1 MLSDSNVLQVESL
14 WQSLC
19 TILVNASTETLQL
32 STIEPLLCAAFRSTH
47 RQIVNLTAETWNQIY
62 KDAEHIEYP
71 ETLKTV
77 LASLGS
83 SVDVARPDI
92 EIRDYH
98 DASVRLNFTE
108 SQDHGNHLPF
118 ESPASFQ
125 PTPLS
130 RPSASSRSVTPGSA
144 KAPET
149 RSEGSTPLPRKKSK
163 GRAAKAKLRHEDSQ
177 VQFAAIESSPALIV
191 PEFQPLTDRQKEIRE
206 RQRETAAMFPA
217 VRSSPTEKTKKAL
230 ATSSQQPDLSLGPFR
245 ASTPDHDAGSFD
257 DCLTSTPT
265 PRRGQAVSLPE
276 QDQEMTDPPSSPP
289 EPRSFRLLAELK
301 SQTSKTNAM
310 DDWHFSSSPVSGS
323 PIPTNQDNLGSQSMD
338 LDEIDEELR
347 LDQNHTVQAAHVAGP
362 DQPDASSSQLVI
374 EDTVIHDQPSEP
386 NVPAVTE
393 SAIQHVETT
402 PSSRKLQASLA
413 QVTPRSDN
421 EEFVDARAS
430 PMPPTPNQTVPG
442 GENLFMGRWE
452 LPRHDTNSQS
462 FDVSMSFENG
472 LRNLGTGKIE
482 IPLRSSQST
491 SPRKREYASYKDILP
506 QSPDQ
511 VESQLAPAQSEEV
524 TGAMDVIEVAGDGV
538 RKSRRGRPRKSRRG
552 SSAQPLSLNA
562 QLTQGS
568 HVHVPSTPVEQLA
581 VVESQANFDNVSP
594 GSGMWWRK
602 RKRSVSSV
610 YSSGGSKKARHED
623 ILAVEGIQ
631 EEVPDSAIP
640 AGAALERPL
649 EMQSMEDIYQ
659 KDVSFASN
667 DSSSPIEHTMASQ
680 ELPLTVEEQRVD
692 YSQPETEVNP
702 APQVDVP
709 EGNTECPEDIYNYT
723 DDEEA
728 VHSQLARE
736 EEESASRAA
745 SPARHIPEPAAQVL
759 EGPKEDQGGEATAPV
774 VQENVTTVDKAQQVA
789 HEPESVNSF
798 EGLMDMFRNGLVKMR
813 ATDLTREQVYEV
825 EDLMFEMRREL
836 LQAEM
841 RGRK

>member
-1 MLSDSNVLQVESL
+1 MESL
-14 WQSLC
+14 WKSLC
-19 TILVNASTETLQL
+19 TILVNASTEMLQL
-32 STIEPLLCAAFRSTH
+32 SIIEPLLCAAFRSTH
-47 RQIVNLTAETWNQIY
+47 RHIVNLTAETWNQIY

-71 ETLKTV
+71 ETLRTV

-83 SVDVARPDI
+83 SVDLARPDI
-92 EIRDYH
+92 EIRDH
-98 DASVRLNFTE
+98 NDSSVRLNFIE
-108 SQDHGNHLPF
+108 SQDHGSHLPF
-118 ESPASFQ
+118 ESPAGFQ
-125 PTPLS
+125 PTPLP
-130 RPSASSRSVTPGSA
+130 RPSTSSRSATPGSA

-149 RSEGSTPLPRKKSK
+149 RSEGGTPLPRKKSK

-177 VQFAAIESSPALIV
+177 VQFAAIESSPALVV
-191 PEFQPLTDRQKEIRE
+191 PESQLLTDRQKEIRE
-206 RQRETAAMFPA
+206 RQRETAAMFPG

-230 ATSSQQPDLSLGPFR
+230 ATSSQQPNLSLGPFR

-323 PIPTNQDNLGSQSMD
+323 PNPTNQTNLASQSMD

-347 LDQNHTVQAAHVAGP
+347 LDQNVTVQAADVAEP
-362 DQPDASSSQLVI
+362 DQTDAASSQLII
-374 EDTVIHDQPSEP
+374 EDTVIHDQPSDP
-386 NVPAVTE
+386 NIPAVTE
-393 SAIQHVETT
+393 SASQHVETT
-402 PSSRKLQASLA
+402 PSGRKLQASLA

-430 PMPPTPNQTVPG
+430 PMPPTPNQTAPSG
-442 GENLFMGRWE
+442 DDLSTGRWE
-452 LPRHDTNSQS
+452 SPRHNTNSQS
-462 FDVSMSFENG
+462 FDVSISFENG

-511 VESQLAPAQSEEV
+511 VESQLAASQSEEV

-552 SSAQPLSLNA
+552 SSAQSLSLNA
-562 QLTQGS
+562 ELAQGP
-568 HVHVPSTPVEQLA
+568 HMHVPSTPVEQLA
-581 VVESQANFDNVSP
+581 AAETQSNFDNVSP

-623 ILAVEGIQ
+623 MLVVEGIQ
-631 EEVPDSAIP
+631 EEAPDSPIL
-640 AGAALERPL
+640 AGAILERPL
-649 EMQSMEDIYQ
+649 EMQTMEDIYQ

-667 DSSSPIEHTMASQ
+667 DSSSPIEPTTASQ
-680 ELPLTVEEQRVD
+680 ELPLAVDEQHAD
-692 YSQPETEVNP
+692 SLEPETEVNL
-702 APQVDVP
+702 APQIEAP
-709 EGNTECPEDIYNYT
+709 EANTECPEDIYNYT

-745 SPARHIPEPAAQVL
+745 SPARLISEPSVQVL
-759 EGPKEDQGGEATAPV
+759 DDPKEDQDGEATAPV
-774 VQENVTTVDKAQQVA
+774 AQKNATTVDEAQQVA
-789 HEPESVNSF
+789 HEAESVNSF
-798 EGLMDMFRNGLVKMR
+798 EGLINMFRNGLDKMR
-813 ATDLTREQVYEV
+813 ATDLTREQVYQV

-836 LQAEM
+836 LQAEK
-841 RGRK
+841 RGRE

>member
-1 MLSDSNVLQVESL
+1 MESL

-19 TILVNASTETLQL
+19 KILVNVSAETLPL
-32 STIEPLLCAAFRSTH
+32 SSIEPLLCAAFRSTR

-71 ETLKTV
+71 ETLRTV

-83 SVDVARPDI
+83 SVEIARPDI
-92 EIRDYH
+92 EIIDYH
-98 DASVRLNFTE
+98 DSSVRLNFTE
-108 SQDHGNHLPF
+108 SQDHGNHLPL
-118 ESPASFQ
+118 ESPARFQ

-130 RPSASSRSVTPGSA
+130 RPSASSRSATPGSA

-149 RSEGSTPLPRKKSK
+149 RPEDSTPLPRKKSK

-177 VQFAAIESSPALIV
+177 VQFAAIESSPALFV
-191 PEFQPLTDRQKEIRE
+191 PESQPLTDRQKEIRE

-217 VRSSPTEKTKKAL
+217 LRSSPTEKTKKAL
-230 ATSSQQPDLSLGPFR
+230 ATSSQPNLSLGPFR
-245 ASTPDHDAGSFD
+245 ASTPDHDTGSFD

-276 QDQEMTDPPSSPP
+276 QDQELTDPPSSPP

-301 SQTSKTNAM
+301 GQTSKTNAM

-323 PIPTNQDNLGSQSMD
+323 PNQTNLTNLASQSMD
-338 LDEIDEELR
+338 LDQIDEELQ
-347 LDQNHTVQAAHVAGP
+347 LGQDNTA
-362 DQPDASSSQLVI
+362 PDAPVADKPDATSSQLVI
-374 EDTVIHDQPSEP
+374 EDTVIQDQPSVP
-386 NVPAVTE
+386 NLPASTE

-402 PSSRKLQASLA
+402 PSGRKLQASLA

-430 PMPPTPNQTVPG
+430 PMPPTPIQTVPG
-442 GENLFMGRWE
+442 GNDLSLGRWE
-452 LPRHDTNSQS
+452 SPHQNTNNQS
-462 FDVSMSFENG
+462 FDVSISFENG

-511 VESQLAPAQSEEV
+511 IESQLAASQSEQV

-562 QLTQGS
+562 ELSQGP
-568 HVHVPSTPVEQLA
+568 HVHVPSTPIEQLA
-581 VVESQANFDNVSP
+581 AVESQANFDNVSP

-623 ILAVEGIQ
+623 TLAVEGIQ
-631 EEVPDSAIP
+631 EEAPDSPFP
-640 AGAALERPL
+640 AGASLERPL
-649 EMQSMEDIYQ
+649 EMQTMEDIYQ
-659 KDVSFASN
+659 KDVSFASS
-667 DSSSPIEHTMASQ
+667 DSSSPIEHTTASQ
-680 ELPLTVEEQRVD
+680 ELPLAADEQRVD
-692 YSQPETEVNP
+692 YSQLETEADPV
-702 APQVDVP
+702 PQIDVA
-709 EGNTECPEDIYNYT
+709 EGNQECPEDIYNYT

-745 SPARHIPEPAAQVL
+745 SPARHIPEPAVQVL
-759 EGPKEDQGGEATAPV
+759 EGAEEDQNGEAVVTVAKANAPS
-774 VQENVTTVDKAQQVA
+774 VDEAQQVA
-789 HEPESVNSF
+789 HEPQSVNSF
-798 EGLMDMFRNGLVKMR
+798 EGLMNMFRNGLDKMR

-836 LQAEM
+836 LQAEK
-841 RGRK
+841 RGRE